1 MASVT
6 TTRPTT
12 SNGMDRMH
20 GMAEQ
25 QPPELALRPIPS
37 SGTPSVANISA
48 TAADPGMMTTAAPT
62 ATSSR
67 LPRLP
72 SISSLLAG
80 IPGHDVFDQSPT
92 SRRMSA
98 PIFEEHTMSSY
109 KLGGGSHQGGG
120 QSQSSSRGFSGWDQP
135 SPFSQ
140 ALSTGSSTTAAPLT
154 PRPPISNKPA
164 AHFSSSQLI
173 SPTGGP
179 LHPLPSGLVGFAP
192 LSPPHADRGPAFR
205 PRSNSLSVHPYAN
218 PYHHRSA
225 TYEHDPRRRGSLN
238 EGISRTTTSG
248 TWSPTSGAGGPFG
261 QSAVAAAA
269 AAARARKHSVD
280 SGWTHYQMSALGPN
294 LSPQGRAA
302 SISAP
307 EDHRYFP
314 NWADHERD
322 MAMRHAQNAAG
333 RANSL
338 ASSASSPHTSSEL
351 DGRQEAMEHLE
362 LARER
367 PLAGLNSREPVGA
380 ILASSSSP
388 DARLALERPHGR
400 LSLGGAPDVT
410 GLHITSLNSRRP
422 SVPMINPFNGGPIGH
437 GLPPPASH
445 PTATGHGPDHQSQA
459 WSRTSPSLPGTG
471 SFPSQPHLALGAA
484 LDDGSTESSEHG
496 RYSCDHCPKRFAR
509 PSSLR
514 THIHSHTG
522 EKPFTC
528 ETCGRGFSV
537 QSNLRRHFKIH
548 RATGLANSIVGEDGA
563 VKIGGSDDEGQG
575 SGSHSDDGSDE
586 LEQLHAE

>member
-1 MASVT
+1 MASVAT
-6 TTRPTT
+6 SCPTT
-12 SNGMDRMH
+12 SNGTNRMH
-20 GMAEQ
+20 DVDQQ
-25 QPPELALRPIPS
+25 QPPDLARPPIPS
-37 SGTPSVANISA
+37 SGTPSVATNSA
-48 TAADPGMMTTAAPT
+48 PAPEPGVMMTAASTSTT
-62 ATSSR
+62 SR

-80 IPGHDVFDQSPT
+80 FPGHDAFDQSPT
-92 SRRMSA
+92 SRRRSA
-98 PIFEEHTMSSY
+98 PRIDEHPLSSY
-109 KLGGGSHQGGG
+109 KMGGGLQ

-140 ALSTGSSTTAAPLT
+140 SLPTGSSGTAPPLF
-154 PRPPISNKPA
+154 PRPPIPTKSATHP
-164 AHFSSSQLI
+164 SSGQLT

-192 LSPPHADRGPAFR
+192 LSPPQVDRGLVFR

-238 EGISRTTTSG
+238 EGIARTTTSG
-248 TWSPTSGAGGPFG
+248 TWSPTTVPGGPFG
-261 QSAVAAAA
+261 QSAGAAAA
-269 AAARARKHSVD
+269 AAARARKHSVN
-280 SGWTHYQMSALGPN
+280 SGWTHCQMSSLGTN
-294 LSPQGRAA
+294 ASPRSRAA
-302 SISAP
+302 SISAAP
-307 EDHRYFP
+307 EDHGYLP

-322 MAMRHAQNAAG
+322 MVMRQARNASG
-333 RANSL
+333 RVNSL
-338 ASSASSPHTSSEL
+338 ASSGSSPHASSEP

-367 PLAGLNSREPVGA
+367 PLAGLSSREPVGA

-388 DARLALERPHGR
+388 DARLALGERPHGR
-400 LSLGGAPDVT
+400 LSFGGAPDVT
-410 GLHITSLNSRRP
+410 GLHITSLDGRRP
-422 SVPMINPFNGGPIGH
+422 SIPMINPFNGGPVGH
-437 GLPPPASH
+437 GLPSSASH
-445 PTATGHGPDHQSQA
+445 PSVMAGHLPDHQNQA

-471 SFPSQPHLALGAA
+471 SFPSQPHLALGVS
-484 LDDGSTESSEHG
+484 LDDGTNESGEHG
-496 RYSCDHCPKRFAR
+496 RYSCEHCPKRFAR

-548 RATGLANSIVGEDGA
+548 RATRLANSIVGEDGD
-563 VKIGGSDDEGQG
+563 VKIRGSDDEGQG
-575 SGSHSDDGSDE
+575 SVSPSDEGSDE
-586 LEQLHAE
+586 LEQTQAE